1 MAVTTTPV
9 PATGKPAA
17 YGGELLRRRDRLARR
32 FVSFS
37 GKRVLDYGC
46 GNGAQTITFAP
57 DAAMILGC
65 DIMPDGLAELQRTAQ
80 DRGIANIQTRAF
92 DGTTIPAADASFDL
106 AFSFEVL
113 EHVED
118 ERRTLQEIRRVL
130 RADGEFLI
138 TVPNKWWVF
147 ETHGARLPLLP
158 WNRVPFFSW
167 LPSALHSRWAH
178 ARIYRRAQILR
189 MLEHEGFTVL
199 GDAYVTAPMDVLPVP
214 ALQRFLRR
222 TVFRS
227 DATRIPFLATA
238 IMVHCVKRNAP

>member
-1 MAVTTTPV
+1 MTTTPI

-32 FVSFS
+32 FVSFT

-46 GNGAQTITFAP
+46 GNGAQTVTFAH

-65 DIMPDGLAELQRTAQ
+65 DIMPDGLAELERVTREQGITTIQAQ
-80 DRGIANIQTRAF
+80 IF
-92 DGTTIPAADASFDL
+92 DGTTIPAPDASFDL
-106 AFSFEVL
+106 AISFEVL

-118 ERRTLQEIRRVL
+118 ECRTLQEIHRVL
-130 RADGEFLI
+130 KADGEFLI

-167 LPSALHSRWAH
+167 LPASLHRRWAH
-178 ARIYRRAQILR
+178 ARIYRRSQIRRL
-189 MLEHEGFTVL
+189 LEQERFTVL

-222 TVFRS
+222 TIFRA
-227 DATRIPFLATA
+227 DATHVPFLATA
-238 IMVHCVKRNAP
+238 IMVHCRKRSGS